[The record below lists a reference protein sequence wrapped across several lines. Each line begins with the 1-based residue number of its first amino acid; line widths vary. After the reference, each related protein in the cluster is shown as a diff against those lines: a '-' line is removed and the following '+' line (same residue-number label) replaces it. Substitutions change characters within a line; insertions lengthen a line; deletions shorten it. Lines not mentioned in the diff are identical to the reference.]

1 MTNGYFGMI
10 QGPFVAN
17 EEIFTKIQ
25 EQCLYQIDYISKIG
39 IIYNGNLNLDVNNTI
54 FPKIIVI
61 INDIQFQI
69 GKTKIL
75 ELEDTKINSIKFKE
89 NTDDKIYIDY
99 QYQKISN
106 E

>member
-1 MTNGYFGMI
+1 MTNGYFGVI
-10 QGPFVAN
+10 QGPFIAN
-17 EEIFTKIQ
+17 EEILTKIQ

-39 IIYNGNLNLDVNNTI
+39 IIYNGDLNLDVNNTVS
-54 FPKIIVI
+54 PKIIVI

-75 ELEDTKINSIKFKE
+75 ELEDTEINLIKFKE

>member
-1 MTNGYFGMI
+1 MTNGYFGVI
-10 QGPFVAN
+10 QGPFIAN
-17 EEIFTKIQ
+17 EEILTKIQ

-39 IIYNGNLNLDVNNTI
+39 IIYNGDLNLDVNNTVS
-54 FPKIIVI
+54 PKIIVI

-75 ELEDTKINSIKFKE
+75 ELEDTEINSIKFKE

>member
-10 QGPFVAN
+10 QGPFIAN
-17 EEIFTKIQ
+17 EEILTKIQ

-39 IIYNGNLNLDVNNTI
+39 IIYNGDLNLDVNNTI

-75 ELEDTKINSIKFKE
+75 ELEDTKINSIKFKK